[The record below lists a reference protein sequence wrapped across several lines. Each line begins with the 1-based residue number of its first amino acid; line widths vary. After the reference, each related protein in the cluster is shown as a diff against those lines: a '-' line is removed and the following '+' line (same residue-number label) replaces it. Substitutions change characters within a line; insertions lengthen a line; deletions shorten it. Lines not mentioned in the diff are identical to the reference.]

1 MRKLLFAILTLLGVV
16 NACAAELSDSHI
28 ELERAAFF
36 NDCVENY
43 RVGSAFTQQGFA
55 TVCRCSAAR
64 FFQNIPVD
72 VTESLLRGDVTNRS
86 VLEHS
91 NRTGRYC
98 LEWVQN
104 RQLSLPPGT
113 LLTYRPNDVGRGS
126 APLVE
131 VPASNNP
138 PLQERT
144 LSLYGASCSID
155 AGGLIRCNNGLT
167 CTRDAEGLIRCN
179 NGLTANTDAGG
190 LTRFNNGSSAITDK
204 SGLTRYSDGT
214 TSSTDSSGLT
224 RFSDGTNCTRDA
236 SGLVR
241 CTKRQGLLD

>member
-1 MRKLLFAILTLLGVV
+1 MKLLFAIVTLLGVV
-16 NACAAELSDSHI
+16 NACAAGLSDSRI

-36 NDCVENY
+36 KDCVEKY
-43 RVGSAFTQQGFA
+43 RVGTAFTQQGFA

-64 FFQNIPVD
+64 FFQNMPVD
-72 VTESLLRGDVTNRS
+72 VTESPLRGDVTNQS
-86 VLEHS
+86 IQEHS

-98 LEWVQN
+98 VERVQN

-113 LLTYRPNDVGRGS
+113 LLTYRPSDVGRGS
-126 APLVE
+126 MPSLEGTA
-131 VPASNNP
+131 ASN
-138 PLQERT
+138 PLSQEKT
-144 LSLYGASCSID
+144 LSLDGASCSID
-155 AGGLIRCNNGLT
+155 ASGLIRCNNGLT
-167 CTRDAEGLIRCN
+167 CTRDSGGLVRCN
-179 NGLTANTDAGG
+179 NGLSANTDAGG
-190 LTRFNNGSSAITDK
+190 LTRFNNGSSALTDK